1 MYDESPASVGD
12 SFLCG
17 QAAQRAD
24 GLSSI
29 SSGNTNRLP
38 EGLKMNSEQC
48 RVARAMMGWTIKQ
61 LSREVRVAQRTIANF
76 ENESLVRPEI
86 RSRILSVFVTN
97 GIEFIYD
104 DDGVGVKRRL
114 NLDEYVSR
122 FTERTTQP
130 PLA

>member
-1 MYDESPASVGD
+1 
-12 SFLCG
+12 
-17 QAAQRAD
+17 
-24 GLSSI
+24 
-29 SSGNTNRLP
+29 
-38 EGLKMNSEQC
+38 MNSEQC